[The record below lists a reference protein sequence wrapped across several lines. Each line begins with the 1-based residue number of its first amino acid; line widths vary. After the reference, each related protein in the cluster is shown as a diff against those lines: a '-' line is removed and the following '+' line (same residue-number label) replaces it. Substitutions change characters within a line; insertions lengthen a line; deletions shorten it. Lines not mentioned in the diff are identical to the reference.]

1 MISPGVFIYFLKN
14 TTLCNKILFFIF
26 PLQQFF
32 LIKKCFSSSSINPKK
47 KFWGVPYLLHMCM
60 IFFSFLHQC
69 FAESFFFVNFS
80 CQIKIPYFL
89 LQMIFL
95 VFQCWFHCYSIF
107 ILKSYFCKIWKSCSS
122 LIGIQ
127 HGFCKYFLMVRPAVI
142 TFCCSIYIQID
153 FGNILLTYISLDQ
166 IHSGGCW

>member
-1 MISPGVFIYFLKN
+1 
-14 TTLCNKILFFIF
+14 
-26 PLQQFF
+26 
-32 LIKKCFSSSSINPKK
+32 
-47 KFWGVPYLLHMCM
+47 MCM

-95 VFQCWFHCYSIF
+95 VFQYWFHCYSIF

-166 IHSGGCW
+166 IHSGDADSNIVCYRATEFPFREWRWMEWLKGVPKSVVHIGIKVWIRIL